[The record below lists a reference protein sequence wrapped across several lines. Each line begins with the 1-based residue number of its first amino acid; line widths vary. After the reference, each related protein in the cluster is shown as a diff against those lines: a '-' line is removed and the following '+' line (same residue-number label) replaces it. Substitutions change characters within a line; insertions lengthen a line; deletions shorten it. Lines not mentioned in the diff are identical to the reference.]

1 MSDTETIPED
11 VDQSLRSY
19 VATKVSV
26 LQARYCRD
34 DSTAAASLA
43 RLRRA
48 VTAAPGADSA
58 VWEETFEGLP
68 GGLIGRND
76 TPSRHEVAAHAAITL
91 FAVHQQSKRDPMH
104 TTGIGFG
111 QAVQRLAAAG
121 RNGDSAV
128 LRRFQALSTA
138 TDFAETTYHAR
149 SLITQFRTANV
160 QLDYGR
166 FAEDLADLQLPSR
179 ADGVR
184 LRWGREY
191 YRPDRAIQK
200 TGTNG
205 GTGTTP
211 TQS

>member
-11 VDQSLRSY
+11 ADQSLRSY
-19 VATKVSV
+19 VATKVGV
-26 LQARYCRD
+26 LQARYCRV

-48 VTAAPGADSA
+48 VTAAPGADPA
-58 VWEETFEGLP
+58 VWGETFEGIP
-68 GGLIGRND
+68 GGLIGRDD
-76 TPSRHEVAAHAAITL
+76 TPSHHEVAAHTAITL

-121 RNGDSAV
+121 RSGDSAV
-128 LRRFQALSTA
+128 MSRFQALGTA
-138 TDFAETTYHAR
+138 TDFAETVYHAR
-149 SLITQFRTANV
+149 SLITQFRAANV

-166 FAEDLADLQLPSR
+166 FAEDLADLQVPSR

-191 YRPDRAIQK
+191 YRTDRATPK
-200 TGTNG
+200 TGTND